1 MNFGSQNIGNFL
13 KINLDKKKIISRY
26 FFSFFFNLLC
36 VCVGLVFNGSALLSA
51 SMGRKR
57 RLWRRSETGGT
68 RRSGPW
74 TPPPDLSDRRGP
86 PSSLVRT
93 RSMWSEMFF
102 NKNYYLNY
110 FGRQN
115 EWKICQVAMNGV
127 VRPRE
132 SLAKSIW
139 IQRSN
144 KLKQTN
150 WEISLLLSFIFYLW
164 INSSLWRE

>member
-1 MNFGSQNIGNFL
+1 MCVSV
-13 KINLDKKKIISRY
+13 
-26 FFSFFFNLLC
+26 SF
-36 VCVGLVFNGSALLSA
+36 
-51 SMGRKR
+51 SMGRRCCPLQWAGKDVFDDVR
-57 RLWRRSETGGT
+57 KQAEHDGLVP
-68 RRSGPW
+68 GPLLR
-74 TPPPDLSDRRGP
+74 TSRTAEVP